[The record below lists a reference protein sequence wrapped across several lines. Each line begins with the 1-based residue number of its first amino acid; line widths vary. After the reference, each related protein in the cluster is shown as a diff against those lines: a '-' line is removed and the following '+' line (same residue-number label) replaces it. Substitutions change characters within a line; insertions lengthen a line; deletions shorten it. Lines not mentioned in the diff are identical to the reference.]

1 MQLDAKNKAR
11 QSEVDKGNEDELTE
25 FDVKKQEKEK
35 RVEELRAQLSELKAK
50 EDEKRGNNTTN
61 LVNWDSIGDCVYD
74 KIFNSSTSSFIIHSQ
89 VH

>member
-25 FDVKKQEKEK
+25 FDIKKQEKEK

-50 EDEKRGNNTTN
+50 EDEKRGNNTAY
-61 LVNWDSIGDCVYD
+61 LVNWDLKVCVY
-74 KIFNSSTSSFIIHSQ
+74 KKYLSYITSFFIIYSE

>member
-25 FDVKKQEKEK
+25 FDIKKQEKEK

-50 EDEKRGNNTTN
+50 EDEKRGNNTTY
-61 LVNWDSIGDCVYD
+61 LVNWDSIRVCVYN
-74 KIFNSSTSSFIIHSQ
+74 KYLNYITSSFIIYSE